1 MREMKDSGI
10 EWIGEIPADWE
21 LSKIG
26 AVYEERN
33 EKVSDV
39 DFQPLSITKQ
49 GVVPQLETAAKT
61 NDGENRKRF
70 CNQ

>member
-1 MREMKDSGI
+1 MREMKNSGI
-10 EWIGEIPADWE
+10 EWIGEIPTDWE

-39 DFQPLSITKQ
+39 DFQPLSITTVRDCCQ
-49 GVVPQLETAAKT
+49 
-61 NDGENRKRF
+61 NKRR
-70 CNQ
+70 